1 MMTDEYVQLTVYL
14 WSVGD
19 CMKFEGNSFLGAD
32 VALVCPKKTQEEFSI
47 DYWHVYVGF

>member
-1 MMTDEYVQLTVYL
+1 MTDEYVQLTVYL

-32 VALVCPKKTQEEFSI
+32 VVLDVQRKHKKRFRSTI
-47 DYWHVYVGF
+47 GIYV